1 MSPQAQA
8 VLAVLEAEHAPVRSK
23 AIASVTGIPWR
34 QVIDAVRELRR
45 AGHLIGAAPAGGYYL
60 IRTEAEARQTRAQ
73 LVARLRGIRETIDAL
88 DAAHPQLAQPRLIE
102 EAVEQC

>member
-1 MSPQAQA
+1 MTRHAHA
-8 VLAVLEAEHAPVRSK
+8 VLAVLGIERGPVRSK
-23 AIASVTGIPWR
+23 VIARKTDIPWR

-45 AGHLIGAAPAGGYYL
+45 AGHLIGAAPGGGYYL

-88 DAAHPQLAQPRLIE
+88 DAAYPQLAQPQLLE
-102 EAVEQC
+102 EAVEQ